1 MRVQICPGVALAAM
15 LLFTVPVVAAAQP
28 AQTAGAPPAQQGAVP
43 PSQPPAI
50 DDSITAAESENEPPA
65 RRLVSFNEYEGR
77 LGSIRVGFGLLF
89 DYASFTQD
97 DNSKEQ
103 VDLTSQWKYR
113 DGRLILNGRLGFKRP
128 TTWTAGI
135 MYDADK
141 DAVLMRM
148 TGIMV
153 AVPEIWGHIF
163 VGRSK
168 EGFSLNKVMN
178 GYAGW
183 GMERAAISDATLPIL
198 ADGVK
203 WLGYAP
209 KARII
214 WNVGFYGD
222 ALSDGEG
229 FSSYENQLAGRVGW
243 VPVITPDGGNLVH
256 LGVSGR
262 YGFVNSGKLRLKSR
276 PGAWAAPFFVD
287 TGEFAADGS
296 TMVGL
301 EAYYRPGSLTM
312 GGEYFMQQ
320 VDATQSGDP
329 SFHGGEAF
337 FSWLITGE
345 VRVYNTQNGDF
356 KQVSPLRTV
365 FSGGPGAW
373 EIVAHVNTVDLDSGS
388 ISGGKFWRF
397 TPQVNWYLSD
407 NVRLELAYGYGSL
420 NRFGLVGKTHFVQTR
435 IQMQL

>member
-1 MRVQICPGVALAAM
+1 MKRATAVRT
-15 LLFTVPVVAAAQP
+15 LLIIVGLLGIAGRVAAQEQAS
-28 AQTAGAPPAQQGAVP
+28 TASRADPVPGSAQQGAGDA
-43 PSQPPAI
+43 SQPPAI
-50 DDSITAAESENEPPA
+50 DNTIAAGDGENEPPA
-65 RRLVSFNEYEGR
+65 RGLVSFNEYAGS
-77 LGSIRVGFGLLF
+77 LGSIRVGFGLLW

-103 VDLTSQWKYR
+103 FEMTSKWKYR
-113 DGRLILNGRLGFKRP
+113 DGRLLSERSPGVQTANHVDRRHHVRRRPEGRAHADDGDHGSGARNLGAHLRRSVQGRLLAEQGDER
-128 TTWTAGI
+128 
-135 MYDADK
+135 
-141 DAVLMRM
+141 
-148 TGIMV
+148 
-153 AVPEIWGHIF
+153 
-163 VGRSK
+163 
-168 EGFSLNKVMN
+168 
-178 GYAGW
+178 YAGW
-183 GMERAAISDATLPIL
+183 GMERAAVSDAMLPIL

-229 FSSYENQLAGRVGW
+229 FSSYENQLAGRVAW
-243 VPVITPDGGNLVH
+243 VPMMTPTGGNLVH

-262 YGFVNSGKLRLKSR
+262 YGWVNSGKLRLKAR
-276 PGAWAAPFFVD
+276 PGAWAAPLVVD

-296 TMVGL
+296 TTVGL
-301 EAYYRPGSLTM
+301 EAYFRPGSFTM
-312 GGEYFMQQ
+312 GGEYFRQK
-320 VDATQSGDP
+320 VDAAQSGDP

-373 EIVAHVNTVDLDSGS
+373 ELVAHVNRVDLDSGS
-388 ISGGKFWRF
+388 ILGGRFWRL
-397 TPQVNWYLSD
+397 TPTVNWYCRTTSAS
-407 NVRLELAYGYGSL
+407 RSRTATG
-420 NRFGLVGKTHFVQTR
+420 R
-435 IQMQL
+435 

>member
-1 MRVQICPGVALAAM
+1 M
-15 LLFTVPVVAAAQP
+15 
-28 AQTAGAPPAQQGAVP
+28 
-43 PSQPPAI
+43 
-50 DDSITAAESENEPPA
+50 D
-65 RRLVSFNEYEGR
+65 FNEYEGS
-77 LGSIRVGFGLLF
+77 LGSIRVGFGFLV

-103 VDLTSQWKYR
+103 FDMTSGWKYR
-113 DGRLILNGRLGFKRP
+113 DGRILLNGRLGFKRA

-141 DAVLMRM
+141 DAWLMRM

-183 GMERAAISDATLPIL
+183 GMERAAVSDAMLPIL

-229 FSSYENQLAGRVGW
+229 FSSYENQLAGRVAW
-243 VPVITPDGGNLVH
+243 VPVMTPTGGNLVH

-262 YGFVNSGKLRLKSR
+262 YGWVNSGKLRLKAR
-276 PGAWAAPFFVD
+276 PGAWTAPLVVD

-296 TMVGL
+296 TTLGL
-301 EAYYRPGSLTM
+301 EAYYRPGSFTM
-312 GGEYFMQQ
+312 GGEYFMQK
-320 VDATQSGDP
+320 VDASQSGDP
-329 SFHGGEAF
+329 YFHGAEAF

-345 VRVYNTQNGDF
+345 VRVYNTLNGDF
-356 KQVSPLRTV
+356 KQISPLRTV

-373 EIVAHVNTVDLDSGS
+373 ELVAHVNTVDLDSGP
-388 ISGGKFWRF
+388 IFGGRFWRF
-397 TPQVNWYLSD
+397 TPWSTGTC
-407 NVRLELAYGYGSL
+407 RTTRASRSL
-420 NRFGLVGKTHFVQTR
+420 TGTDR
-435 IQMQL
+435 